1 MWDWPLGLQ
10 SDIADARDFVKGI
23 QHKTESSHSP
33 LQTSNQKALP
43 VELRCHRFNLDYK
56 LLFD

>member
-10 SDIADARDFVKGI
+10 SYVADARDFVKGI
-23 QHKTESSHSP
+23 QQKSETAHSP
-33 LQTSNQKALP
+33 LGASNQKALP